1 MENSLHLRPFL
12 CYNMYI
18 VTNSSKYIKGERKM
32 KGIVN
37 PVAKNCR
44 KFNKATVQT
53 DRKKETKKGYIKHKR
68 DWR

>member
-1 MENSLHLRPFL
+1 
-12 CYNMYI
+12 MYI